1 MTTKYTN
8 ASWYSI
14 EYTAARYTVGFVTL
28 IAQRIIFG
36 SVWLSSPSTQ
46 HHGTSR
52 TSASGAPLPPW
63 CRRYSASACCQRD
76 SPCCPHIAAWQ
87 RGQPAQGG
95 ERQWGAHH
103 DDQHIQQQR
112 HQERSVLWVLYVRLW
127 LWPILLRYGIFS
139 TDSSSRHPEASI
151 HPEATDSSSRHPEA
165 SIHPEHI
172 QHQQLRQRQ
181 ERPASSLKSEAIFEP
196 FKCSQC
202 SSDQS
207 LA

>member
-1 MTTKYTN
+1 M
-8 ASWYSI
+8 
-14 EYTAARYTVGFVTL
+14 
-28 IAQRIIFG
+28 IAQSIIFG
-36 SVWLSSPSTQ
+36 SVWLLSSPSTQ

-63 CRRYSASACCQRD
+63 CQRYSASACCQRY
-76 SPCCPHIAAWQ
+76 SACCPHIAAR
-87 RGQPAQGG
+87 RGQRAQGG

-103 DDQHIQQQR
+103 DDQHTQQQR
-112 HQERSVLWVLYVRLW
+112 HQEISGYFWVLYVRLS
-127 LWPILLRYGIFS
+127 LWAALLLDGTWSGHSTPI
-139 TDSSSRHPEASI
+139 HPEASI
-151 HPEATDSSSRHPEA
+151 LHLNAGERQWGTQHHGDQ
-165 SIHPEHI
+165 HI

-181 ERPASSLKSEAIFEP
+181 EFSANSLKSEAIFEP